1 MSQQIAK
8 QLLIRW
14 AYDNDLKTVRPAT
27 REFVYAIDTNKTYMG
42 TPEGPKELA
51 YTDEVETQTKALLKE
66 YKIKMGSTTEFTSS
80 LLPLQLGF
88 NTDLHRIQMINPLT
102 NVTKNLAYTT
112 DLLLKEQTVIKV
124 ADSHID
130 KDDNKSITLTDFV
143 RPVIM
148 VYVNGVLAI
157 PDDGASHKY
166 EYDADKKELKIYN
179 MSDGDLVSY
188 F

>member
-14 AYDNDLKTVRPAT
+14 AYNNDLKTVKPAT
-27 REFVYAIDTNKTYMG
+27 RELIYTIDTNRVFIG

-51 YTDEVETQTKALLKE
+51 YASEIGSNTKALIKE
-66 YKIKMGSTTEFTSS
+66 YKIKMGSTSEFAAS

-102 NVTKNLAYTT
+102 NVTKNLSYTT
-112 DLLLKEQTVIKV
+112 DLPLKEQTVIKV
-124 ADSHID
+124 AASHIASD
-130 KDDNKSITLTDFV
+130 KTITLTDFV
-143 RPVIM
+143 RPSIM
-148 VYVNGVLAI
+148 VYVNGMLAI
-157 PDDGASHKY
+157 PEDGAAHKY
-166 EYDADKKELKIYN
+166 EYNSDNKELKLYN
-179 MSDGDLVSY
+179 ISEGDLVSY